1 MENQFLNDVLKGLS
15 ANPKTLSSRYFYD
28 AIGDKLFQQ
37 IMELPEYYLTRSEM
51 EIFKTKSNQF
61 LQHTSL
67 NRDTFFELV
76 DLGAGDATKTKE
88 LIKYLLKEG
97 YNFSYVP
104 VDISTNALSQLKSNL
119 AAEFPNLQ
127 VQTEQ
132 GDYFEVLHRAEHNLK
147 PKLVLFLGSNIG
159 NLNDEQAHDFLSK
172 LSDLLLPNDY
182 LILGVDLI
190 KSASIV
196 LPAYDDAQKIT
207 AKFNLNLLN
216 RINNELGGNFNLNNF
231 KHVPKYS
238 EETGIAE
245 SYLESTSNQCI
256 QLNGSKTE
264 FHFKEGERIHTEI
277 SRKYND
283 EILQNILKNTHFE
296 IVNRITDSKNY
307 FADYVIKISK

>member
-1 MENQFLNDVLKGLS
+1 MENLFLNDVLKGLS

-51 EIFKTKSNQF
+51 EIFKTKSDQF

-119 AAEFPNLQ
+119 AAEFPDLQ

-147 PKLVLFLGSNIG
+147 PKRILFLGSNIG

-245 SYLESTSNQCI
+245 SYLESTANQCI